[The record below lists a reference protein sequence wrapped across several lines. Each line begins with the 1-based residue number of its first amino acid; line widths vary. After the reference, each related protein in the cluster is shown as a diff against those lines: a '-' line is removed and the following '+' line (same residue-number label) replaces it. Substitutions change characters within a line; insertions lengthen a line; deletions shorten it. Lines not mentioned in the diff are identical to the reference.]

1 MIKRNTIFIVLS
13 LAILS
18 GCMQSGP
25 LTIGHR
31 GAMGHETENTLASIQ
46 KAIDMEVDMV
56 EIDVFKI
63 KSGEIVVFH
72 DNTVDRLTNGK
83 GGIEGYTLTE
93 LKKLKLEGG
102 HSIPTLE
109 EVLQLMDA
117 KVDLNIELKGANTA
131 ADVNT
136 IVHSYI
142 GKGKWQLSDFI
153 ISSFK
158 WEELESMR
166 KIDAQI
172 PIAILIDKDPL
183 KAIPIAKELKA
194 EAINPNFKALN
205 PQNTLAI
212 KEAGFKI
219 YPWTVN
225 EPEEI
230 NTMKRFGVD
239 GIITNYPERVR

>member
-1 MIKRNTIFIVLS
+1 MMKRNTIFILLS

-46 KAIDMEVDMV
+46 KAIDLGVDMI

-63 KSGEIVVFH
+63 KSGEIIVFH
-72 DNTVDRLTNGK
+72 DNTVDRLTNGM
-83 GGIEGYTLTE
+83 GEIEGYTLLE
-93 LKKLKLEGG
+93 LKKLRLEGG

-109 EVLQLMDA
+109 EVLDLMDA
-117 KVDLNIELKGANTA
+117 KVDLNIELKGADTA
-131 ADVNT
+131 ADVDA

-142 GKGKWQLSDFI
+142 DKGKWKLSDFI

-158 WEELESMR
+158 WGELESMR

-183 KAIPIAKELKA
+183 KAIAIAEELQA
-194 EAINPNFKALN
+194 EAINPNFESLN

-225 EPEEI
+225 ETEDI
-230 NTMKRFGVD
+230 TKMKSLGVD
-239 GIITNYPERVR
+239 GIITNYPERIR